1 MPYDPATIDVDQL
14 GEMYGRLGL
23 AVYLA
28 QCFEISLGNFFL
40 LHFRL
45 TDPTLTLS
53 ELAAMLAVLE
63 QRKTLGV

>member
-1 MPYDPATIDVDQL
+1 M
-14 GEMYGRLGL
+14 
-23 AVYLA
+23 YLA